1 MAFKDLTDFKSQYAL
16 HKNMQLLT
24 EALTAVQNPAGQPLI
39 PNGEGTPMGNLIRQ
53 LNLQDPVQAPPYDF
67 ELGENV
73 TLNEI
78 INQCNIRNINQF
90 DIIQNLGNRSFYN
103 HTYGEPPAAGQPPVN
118 NPWREYSRP
127 EAAEKSV
134 ELAQLVFYDGGN
146 TTVNWTETMPKL
158 RTLFQAR
165 VYTND
170 MAKTCL
176 MNLVHRFHP
185 EQAILLRTMTA
196 NQIATHLLQLDS
208 NRDKRTYHRLLL
220 FKSVR
225 TPEEDLPAAL
235 AKVQLIIDAIYP
247 ANDPAYAA
255 HRSSTFR
262 TALLSFCHDTIAA
275 GVLDKIQRHQLECLP
290 LTDDEIRDYAVRYEN
305 YMHLKPTANLVFGRN
320 LGSTPAATYVQLNSL
335 NAAAAN
341 TIYPAY
347 PAYPSPF
354 ANPYPAYP
362 QYEEI
367 PPNRLGINHN
377 PPGGG
382 QQQMLNAHMPDNHM
396 QPANQMLQAQQMP
409 ANVLNP
415 FANFRHQ
422 GQPMLPIHRPMMPF
436 ERPPFLAPNL
446 MQHQG
451 HVPQMPGPRFGMP
464 QPQMPQAQAP
474 FQRTTVPYNN
484 PQLRS
489 PNDEPARNPI
499 DHSLLREDHLNMD
512 DIEPYQLNSPL
523 ESSAPTIEQSFHD
536 LVNKLPSAECQV
548 KNPMS
553 ESYFTPQ
560 SFPSKIATS
569 KVASDSSNSK
579 LGNEDAWNSSHIP
592 NPTKVIDFN
601 ELPTNAKTFTQMQR
615 RLAQVGNDVVLVKN
629 HPEDITTPNLIEQ
642 IARCVLANT
651 TPNKEKAKKPPK
663 NSEPPRRSSREK
675 KHTELFQ
682 AGFNSIQAGINS
694 LVQKRGYVDSS
705 GRYRSYSRDG
715 TESRPSSAAGTN
727 SRPGSRP
734 DSRTGFQPNY
744 RSSSYTRSLSN
755 GRSKSPHGSGNKQ
768 EYSQNRSKSPMYSSA
783 NRQGRTPFK
792 VSYRSSDRSSSARR
806 TYPLMQKGI
815 NCRSDYDPYK
825 TKNCTKCLK
834 PGHHEFECARYSRY
848 CEKKCSFCHKMNH
861 HPQECKEI
869 KDFPPTVAS
878 KN

>member
-1 MAFKDLTDFKSQYAL
+1 MALKDLSDFKSQYAL

-53 LNLQDPVQAPPYDF
+53 LNLQEPVQAPPYDF
-67 ELGENV
+67 ELDENV

-78 INQCNIRNINQF
+78 IHQCNIRNINQF
-90 DIIQNLGNRSFYN
+90 DVIQNLGSRSFYD
-103 HTYGEPPAAGQPPVN
+103 HTYGVPPAVGQPHN

-134 ELAQLVFYDGGN
+134 EMAQVTCYDGGN

-158 RTLFQAR
+158 KTLFQSR

-176 MNLVHRFHP
+176 MNLVHKFHP

-208 NRDKRTYHRLLL
+208 NRDKRTYHRMLL

-235 AKVQLIIDAIYP
+235 AKVQLMIDAIYP

-290 LTDDEIRDYAVRYEN
+290 LTDDEIRDFAVRYEN
-305 YMHLKPTANLVFGRN
+305 YMHLRPTTNLVFGRN
-320 LGSTPAATYVQLNSL
+320 FGSTPAATFIQLNSL

-362 QYEEI
+362 QYEDI
-367 PPNRLGINHN
+367 PANRPGINHN
-377 PPGGG
+377 PLEGG
-382 QQQMLNAHMPDNHM
+382 QQQGQNAPILGNHLQQAHQMP
-396 QPANQMLQAQQMP
+396 QAQQMLP
-409 ANVLNP
+409 NGLNP
-415 FANFRHQ
+415 FANFQHQGEHMLPVQRLMLPFEQPPVVAPNLTQHQ
-422 GQPMLPIHRPMMPF
+422 GQ
-436 ERPPFLAPNL
+436 
-446 MQHQG
+446 
-451 HVPQMPGPRFGMP
+451 VPQMPAPKFGMP
-464 QPQMPQAQAP
+464 QPPMPQAQAP
-474 FQRTTVPYNN
+474 LQRNT
-484 PQLRS
+484 
-489 PNDEPARNPI
+489 A
-499 DHSLLREDHLNMD
+499 DHYGPRENHPGMD
-512 DIEPYQLNSPL
+512 NSRPYQLNSPL
-523 ESSAPTIEQSFHD
+523 ESSTPKIEQSLRD
-536 LVNKLPSAECQV
+536 LANRLPSAELQA
-548 KNPMS
+548 KSPLS
-553 ESYFTPQ
+553 EFYFTPQ
-560 SFPSKIATS
+560 SCPPKVANN
-569 KVASDSSNSK
+569 KVASDSSSST
-579 LGNEDAWNSSHIP
+579 LGNEDGWNLSHIP

-615 RLAQVGNDVVLVKN
+615 RLAQVGKEVVLVKN
-629 HPEDITTPNLIEQ
+629 HPEDITPPNLIEQ
-642 IARCVLANT
+642 IARCVLSNT

-663 NSEPPRRSSREK
+663 NSEPPRKSSREK
-675 KHTELFQ
+675 RHTELFQ

-705 GRYRSYSRDG
+705 GRYRSYSRDR
-715 TESRPSSAAGTN
+715 TESRPSSSAGTD

-734 DSRTGFQPNY
+734 DSRTGFQTNY
-744 RSSSYTRSLSN
+744 RSSSYNRSLSN
-755 GRSKSPHGSGNKQ
+755 GRSKSPHGYGNKK
-768 EYSQNRSKSPMYSSA
+768 EYSQNRSKSPMYSSV

-869 KDFPPTVAS
+869 KDFPPTVAT

>member
-53 LNLQDPVQAPPYDF
+53 LNLQDPVQAAPYDF

-78 INQCNIRNINQF
+78 IGQCNIRNINQF
-90 DIIQNLGNRSFYN
+90 DIIQNLGNRSFYD
-103 HTYGEPPAAGQPPVN
+103 HTYGVPPAAGQPPVN

-134 ELAQLVFYDGGN
+134 ESAQVVFYDGGN

-158 RTLFQAR
+158 KTLFQAR
-165 VYTND
+165 VYTYD
-170 MAKTCL
+170 MSKTCL
-176 MNLVHRFHP
+176 MNLVHKFHP

-235 AKVQLIIDAIYP
+235 AKVQLMIDAIYP
-247 ANDPAYAA
+247 ANDPAYVA

-262 TALLSFCHDTIAA
+262 TAILSFCHDTIAA

-305 YMHLKPTANLVFGRN
+305 YMHLKPTSNLVFGRT
-320 LGSTPAATYVQLNSL
+320 LGSTPAAAYIQLNSL
-335 NAAAAN
+335 NSAAAN

-367 PPNRLGINHN
+367 PANRLGINPN
-377 PPGGG
+377 LIGGG
-382 QQQMLNAHMPDNHM
+382 QQHGQNAHMPENH
-396 QPANQMLQAQQMP
+396 QQQAHQMPQAQQMP
-409 ANVLNP
+409 VNIPNP
-415 FANFRHQ
+415 FANLYQ
-422 GQPMLPIHRPMMPF
+422 GQPMLPINRHILPF
-436 ERPPFLAPNL
+436 ERPPLVAPNL
-446 MQHQG
+446 MQHPA
-451 HVPQMPGPRFGMP
+451 HVPQMPVPRFGMP
-464 QPQMPQAQAP
+464 QNQMPRAQAP
-474 FQRTTVPYNN
+474 LT
-484 PQLRS
+484 
-489 PNDEPARNPI
+489 RNTFLLA
-499 DHSLLREDHLNMD
+499 DHPSTDNIR
-512 DIEPYQLNSPL
+512 PYQLNSPV
-523 ESSAPTIEQSFHD
+523 ESSTPTIEQSFQD
-536 LVNKLPSAECQV
+536 LVNKLPSEECQAN
-548 KNPMS
+548 NPMS
-553 ESYFTPQ
+553 EFYFTPQ
-560 SFPSKIATS
+560 SCPSKIAAN
-569 KVASDSSNSK
+569 KAASDSSDSK
-579 LGNEDAWNSSHIP
+579 VGNEDVWDLSHVP

-615 RLAQVGNDVVLVKN
+615 RLAQVGKEMVLVKN
-629 HPEDITTPNLIEQ
+629 HPEDLTTPNLIEQ
-642 IARCVLANT
+642 IARCVLSNT
-651 TPNKEKAKKPPK
+651 TPNREKAKKPPK
-663 NSEPPRRSSREK
+663 NSEPPRRSSRDK

-715 TESRPSSAAGTN
+715 TESRPSSPAGTK
-727 SRPGSRP
+727 SLPGSRP
-734 DSRTGFQPNY
+734 DSRTGFQPDY
-744 RSSSYTRSLSN
+744 RSSSYNRSVSN
-755 GRSKSPHGSGNKQ
+755 GRSKSPKGYSNKK
-768 EYSQNRSKSPMYSSA
+768 EYSQNRSKSPMYSSN

-792 VSYRSSDRSSSARR
+792 VSNRSSDRSSSARR

-825 TKNCTKCLK
+825 TKSCTKCLK